1 MSDPAQSPPTGAG
14 ESRSRFGA
22 DLPLRAAAGVTLMAA
37 ALIAAWTGGFPFLA
51 FWFLASALV
60 LWEWQKLIG
69 GERFPARLAIGA
81 LTLVAASPFAL
92 HGSAKETLAA
102 LAVGAVITGLVAG
115 ADPRARFWSGAGVVY
130 AGAIVASAALLRAS
144 PAYGLPAILWL
155 YAVVWATDIMAY
167 FGGRLI
173 GGPKLWPRVSPGKT
187 WSGAVVGALMG
198 ALCGGAVGLLA
209 APSGAR
215 PVPILILGLAASI
228 DAQLGDL
235 FESAVKRRFH
245 VKDSSHLIP
254 GHGGMMDRLDG
265 FVAAATFAALVG
277 WARSSGDWVAGG
289 LFQW

>member
-1 MSDPAQSPPTGAG
+1 MLDPAQSPPTGAG
-14 ESRSRFGA
+14 QSRSRFGA

-37 ALIAAWTGGFPFLA
+37 ALIAAWAGGFAFLA
-51 FWFLASALV
+51 FWLLAAALV
-60 LWEWQKLIG
+60 LWEWQNLIG
-69 GERFPARLAIGA
+69 GERLLARLGVGA

-92 HGSAKETLAA
+92 HGSAKTALAA
-102 LAVGAVITGLVAG
+102 LALGAVLTGLVAG
-115 ADPRARFWSGAGVVY
+115 PDRRTRLWSGAGVVY
-130 AGAIVASAALLRAS
+130 AGAIVVSPVLLRGS

-155 YAVVWATDIMAY
+155 FAVVWGADIMAY

-198 ALCGGAVGLLA
+198 ALFGAVVGLLA

-215 PVPILILGLAASI
+215 FAPMLLLGLAAAVVEES
-228 DAQLGDL
+228 GDL

-245 VKDSSHLIP
+245 VKDSSQLIP

-277 WARSSGDWVAGG
+277 WTRGSGDWIAGG